1 MVANETPETGTVVVA
16 VGAKRDGTWPFGD
29 AARHLDGRT
38 DGLLRR
44 ALDLGTPQKHGGTV
58 QLLLPQGTDF
68 ERIVLLV
75 LGKEGGKDGDL
86 TARDVAE
93 AGASLAS
100 RLAAIGVKRATV
112 APLDGLDLGGITA
125 TDAVALLAEG
135 AHLRAYRFDRYRS
148 GGDEA
153 KEEAKGLERLDFA
166 APDGARAGLDA
177 VGRLAEA
184 VNMTKDLVSEPANV
198 LYPETFAERTRALEE
213 LGVEVEVLPKA
224 KLEELKMGA
233 LLAVNQGSVRE
244 PYVVVMRWQGGGDEA
259 PLALIGKGV
268 CFDTGGISIKPAA
281 GMQDMK
287 WDMAGAGAVVG
298 AMRAVAGRKARANV
312 VGVIG
317 LVENMPSGTAT
328 RPGDVITTMAGKTV
342 EVINTDAEGRLVLA
356 DVLWYAQDRFR
367 PKAIIDLATLTGA
380 VIVALGHERAGL
392 FSTDDDLAKS
402 LDAAGE
408 STGEPLWR
416 LPLGPAYDKHIKS
429 QIADMKNTGQGRE
442 AGSTA
447 GAVFLQR
454 YVGDTPWAHL
464 DIAGVAWSGSD
475 RPLSGKGAT
484 GFGVRLLDRFV
495 RDTCEG

>member
-1 MVANETPETGTVVVA
+1 MGHGHWATPPSTLTRA
-16 VGAKRDGTWPFGD
+16 RTAFF
-29 AARHLDGRT
+29 AAP
-38 DGLLRR
+38 
-44 ALDLGTPQKHGGTV
+44 LDLGTPPKHGGTV
-58 QLLLPQGTDF
+58 QLLLPQGTGLD
-68 ERIVLLV
+68 RIVLLV
-75 LGKEGGKDGDL
+75 LGKEKGKDGAL

-93 AGASLAS
+93 AGASLVS

-112 APLDGLDLGGITA
+112 APLDGLDLGG
-125 TDAVALLAEG
+125 VAAAEVVAALAEG
-135 AHLRAYRFDRYRS
+135 AHLRAYRFDLYRS
-148 GGDEA
+148 GGDDEP
-153 KEEAKGLERLDFA
+153 KGLERLDFA
-166 APDGARAGLDA
+166 ASEEAKAGLDA
-177 VGRLAEA
+177 VGHLASA
-184 VNMTKDLVSEPANV
+184 VNLAKDLVSEPANV
-198 LYPETFAERTRALEE
+198 LYPETFAERTKALEE
-213 LGVEVEVLPKA
+213 LGVEVEILPKA

-268 CFDTGGISIKPAA
+268 CFDTGGISIKPAG

-298 AMRAVAGRKARANV
+298 AMHAIAGRKAKANV

-328 RPGDVITTMAGKTV
+328 RPGDVVTTMAGKTV

-356 DVLWYAQDRFR
+356 DVLWYAQDRFK
-367 PKAIIDLATLTGA
+367 PKAMIDLATLTGA

-392 FSTDDDLAKS
+392 FATDDDLAKN

-408 STGEPLWR
+408 STGELLWR
-416 LPLGPAYDKHIKS
+416 LPLGAAYDKHIKS
-429 QIADMKNTGQGRE
+429 SIADMKNTGQGRE

-454 YVGDTPWAHL
+454 YVNDTPWAHL
-464 DIAGVAWSGSD
+464 DIAGVAWANGD
-475 RPLSGKGAT
+475 RPLSAKGAT

-495 RDTCEG
+495 KDTCEG